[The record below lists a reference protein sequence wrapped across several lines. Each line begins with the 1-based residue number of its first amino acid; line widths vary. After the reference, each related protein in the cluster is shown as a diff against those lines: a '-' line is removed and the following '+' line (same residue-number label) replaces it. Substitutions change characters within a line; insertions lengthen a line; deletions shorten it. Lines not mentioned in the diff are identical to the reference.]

1 VAKFQPGQSGNPN
14 GRPKKERAL
23 TDLLE
28 RAGNVV
34 IEDGE
39 GGRSARKRI
48 VAALSWKLL
57 TEGEATLPNG
67 KRLVLAPAEWASLY
81 KWIYTHIDG
90 PAKAEIDVTT
100 GGKPIEPKA
109 DDADRFDRAI
119 STLADAL
126 REALPRESGEP
137 DGAVGAAEPP
147 AVAGTPEPG
156 G

>member
-100 GGKPIEPKA
+100 GGKPIVLTDDQIVERITALLLRIEQRKA
-109 DDADRFDRAI
+109 EQDQHAD
-119 STLADAL
+119 
-126 REALPRESGEP
+126 
-137 DGAVGAAEPP
+137 
-147 AVAGTPEPG
+147 
-156 G
+156 